1 MLRILFN
8 KGLYIFSCGWCQSS
22 KRCEVKDKCGRDAS
36 SWLKRDQ
43 TCPNPQITTFHPMS
57 GPWEGGT
64 NITIN
69 GINLGKNYVDIYGG
83 VTVAGIPCQP
93 YKELYKRTEQIVC
106 KVDGPGMNKEKS
118 GPILVKISD
127 FRGESSTH
135 YKFVDPKITGILP
148 KRGPQSGGTR
158 VEIKGEHMNAGSH
171 TMATIGNSPCK
182 IMEKYNDKV
191 VCITGPCKGQDN
203 RPCNGNNVK
212 VEVKM
217 LFDKGHRSL
226 RRGKY
231 RYVDDPKID
240 YVHTGINGGVNK
252 AAKSIL
258 SGGINITVVG
268 ANFKDIQQPKMYVEY
283 EKERYYSR
291 ESCEVIDDKR
301 MFCLSP
307 KIKHP
312 VKWSNL
318 DNPHPKKLNY
328 GFIMDNVKRVQNLEQ
343 VLQGSQSAVLLYPDP
358 EFEPFDGNGIK
369 LYKTDYLVINGK
381 NLNRA
386 ASEADMKVKIGT
398 EICNVTS
405 LSANQLTCKPPA
417 EQPPISEINGE
428 KNYDGMPDV
437 IVMIGESSK
446 LYKIGKLSYKLGEG
460 KLPQPVLIGVI
471 AGACFLLVMVFIF
484 LILYRKKSSE
494 STRVLKGKNSNI
506 CFCHHII

>member
-1 MLRILFN
+1 MF
-8 KGLYIFSCGWCQSS
+8 YSCGWCQSS

-43 TCPNPQITTFHPMS
+43 TCPNPQITDFYPMS

-127 FRGESSTH
+127 FRGESQTH
-135 YKFVDPKITGILP
+135 YKFVDPKITGISP
-148 KRGPQSGGTR
+148 KRGPQSGGTQVQIIGR
-158 VEIKGEHMNAGSH
+158 HMNAGSQ
-171 TMATIGNSPCK
+171 TTATIGNTPCK
-182 IMEKYNDKV
+182 IIQKYPDKV
-191 VCITGPCKGQDN
+191 ICITGPCRGQDN
-203 RPCNGNNVK
+203 RPCTANNVK
-212 VEVKM
+212 AEVKM

-231 RYVDDPKID
+231 KYVEDPKID
-240 YVHTGINGGVNK
+240 YVHSGLNGGVNR
-252 AAKSIL
+252 AAKSIF

-268 ANFKDIQQPKMYVEY
+268 ANFNYIQRPKMYVEY
-283 EKERYYSR
+283 EKKRYLSQ
-291 ESCEVIDDKR
+291 EPCHVVDSKK

-307 KIKHP
+307 KITVP
-312 VKWSNL
+312 VTWQNL

-328 GFIMDNVKRVQNLEQ
+328 GFIMDDVKRVQNLQE

-358 EFEPFDGNGIK
+358 EFTAFDGDGIK
-369 LYKTDYLVINGK
+369 SYKTDYLVINGK

-386 ASEADMKVKIGT
+386 ASDADMIVMIGT

-417 EQPPISEINGE
+417 EQPPVSEINGV
-428 KNYDGMPDV
+428 KNYDEMPDV
-437 IVMIGESSK
+437 VVMIGETGK
-446 LYKIGKLSYKLGEG
+446 MYRIGKLSYKLGDG

-471 AGACFLLVMVFIF
+471 AGACFLLIMVVIF

-494 STRVLKGKNSNI
+494 STRVLKGK
-506 CFCHHII
+506 HL